1 MKYVL
6 YLFLFV
12 SSQFC
17 FGEEAA
23 PYDYDKNFIKTMDMH
38 FEELFKLFE
47 KNQDNL
53 SEIDRGLMIFHTHH
67 AKNIFYYFKL
77 RYLEPFD
84 PQNEL
89 H

>member
-17 FGEEAA
+17 FGEEA
-23 PYDYDKNFIKTMDMH
+23 PHDYDKNFVKTMDMH
-38 FEELFKLFE
+38 FDELFKLIE
-47 KNQDNL
+47 KNADNL
-53 SEIDRGLMIFHTHH
+53 DIIDRGLFTFHVHH

-84 PQNEL
+84 PENEL